1 MVFNVY
7 VEINSS
13 KSFVVN
19 PVHHPVQPSEWQLE
33 PSVFG
38 HGFAAE
44 AHNEVAQW
52 RLVERH
58 SCVEKIHVAR
68 ASVVSLVEG
77 CPHRECS
84 GMERHVAF
92 AQRGEMPHVGIAL
105 GV

>member
-1 MVFNVY
+1 MVFNVS

-52 RLVERH
+52 RLVEGQTALH
-58 SCVEKIHVAR
+58 AEAETLDTKSTDVP
-68 ASVVSLVEG
+68 VVG
-77 CPHRECS
+77 
-84 GMERHVAF
+84 
-92 AQRGEMPHVGIAL
+92 